1 MRYMQI
7 RNYDVANGP
16 GIRSTLFV
24 AGCTLRCPS
33 CFNHAYQDFKAGE
46 PWTADVEEAFIEHI
60 KQPKIKGVTILGG
73 EPLDQIM
80 DDQLYNLLKRIKE
93 ETKKNIWIF
102 SGHLYEDLIQH
113 PRKRAILSCCDVL
126 VDGPFILEQKDL
138 KLKFRGSANQ
148 RLIDLPKT
156 FEAGT
161 VQLLELD

>member
-7 RNYDVANGP
+7 RKYDVANGP

-33 CFNHAYQDFKAGE
+33 CFNKEYQDFKSGE
-46 PWTADVEEAFIEHI
+46 PWTADVEDAFLEHL

-80 DDQLYNLLKRIKE
+80 DNQLHDLLKRIKE
-93 ETKKNIWIF
+93 EAQKEIWIF
-102 SGHLYEDLIQH
+102 SGHLYEELIQNT
-113 PRKRAILSCCDVL
+113 RQRAILDWCDVL
-126 VDGPFILEQKDL
+126 VDGPFILAQKDL

-148 RLIDLPKT
+148 RLIDLNQT
-156 FEAGT
+156 RETGMI
-161 VQLLELD
+161 QLLDLD